1 VGVSSADR
9 ATCAIEMPDDM
20 HTTDAD
26 VWSAVRRLVNQAPSL
41 SDLRSHGLHLLAART
56 WREEGRAVP
65 DDLALQEMFAIGQLR
80 VGGEMLSTV
89 ASIIDQEI
97 IALKGMAVAF
107 YYPDPALRPFGDL
120 DLLVAD
126 PARAQRQLIAA
137 GLRPVAGFGEGFFD
151 GHHHLHPLELPGRS
165 TVKVEIHSRAPWVHW
180 CPSPSFG
187 ELRASARPA
196 PIPGVWFPDRA
207 EHALILSCH
216 SWHSLPLR
224 RILDL
229 IDIALVGEAAGPDVL
244 ASLARRRRVSRL
256 WSMTQAVSDALLH
269 GGREPLPLRLWARD
283 LRAVREC
290 SLIERHMRS
299 WFAPFSV
306 RAPHA
311 AAAEALRA
319 VALDLRPTGGE
330 AWGEKLGR
338 TRQGLQHPL
347 RPIGDHD
354 KDLGPAARRLRPRH
368 GRSAGPIDESA
379 DLPVVSGSIGAGPGE
394 HQRL

>member
-1 VGVSSADR
+1 MNSSTNLTIAHRAAGTRPVVGVSSADC
-9 ATCAIEMPDDM
+9 ATGAIEMPDDM

-80 VGGEMLSTV
+80 VGGELLSTV

-97 IALKGMAVAF
+97 IALKGMAVAS

-229 IDIALVGEAAGPDVL
+229 IDIALVAEAAGPDEL

-256 WSMTQAVSDALLH
+256 WSMTRAVSDALLH
-269 GGREPLPLRLWARD
+269 AGQG
-283 LRAVREC
+283 
-290 SLIERHMRS
+290 
-299 WFAPFSV
+299 
-306 RAPHA
+306 A
-311 AAAEALRA
+311 AAPATVGARPQGGARVLAHRA
-319 VALDLRPTGGE
+319 SHAVVVCPVLGARSPRRRRGGAARGRPRPASDRRRGVGGQ
-330 AWGEKLGR
+330 AWP
-338 TRQGLQHPL
+338 HP
-347 RPIGDHD
+347 P
-354 KDLGPAARRLRPRH
+354 GPAASAAPDRRPR
-368 GRSAGPIDESA
+368 
-379 DLPVVSGSIGAGPGE
+379 
-394 HQRL
+394 